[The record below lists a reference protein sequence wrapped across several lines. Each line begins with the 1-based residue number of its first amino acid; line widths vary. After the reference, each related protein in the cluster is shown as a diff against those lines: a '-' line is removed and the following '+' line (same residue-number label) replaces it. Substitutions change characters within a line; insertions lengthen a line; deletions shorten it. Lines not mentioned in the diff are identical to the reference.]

1 MAAAPKA
8 SSAPARKTAAPAA
21 SKAPT
26 KSPRKAS
33 PSAPR
38 GAPSVSPA
46 PAAKPAP
53 ARLPVIAPQA
63 AVPAPVTTGTTE
75 YLTDADIYRR
85 VIQDELP
92 SAKRLL
98 WIGTADLK
106 DLHVPRGKRA
116 IPLLQVISELI
127 DRGVE
132 VRLLH
137 AKEPG
142 PIFKQDFAR
151 FPNLKRA
158 METMLCPRV
167 HFKIVVVDERFA
179 YSGSANLTGAGL
191 GAKSDRKRN
200 FEAGIV
206 TTDRTLVKRIM
217 RQFDEVWMGKPCATC
232 GRTEYCSAR
241 IT

>member
-1 MAAAPKA
+1 MPDSGATPPRNAPVKL
-8 SSAPARKTAAPAA
+8 SVFAPAA
-21 SKAPT
+21 VT
-26 KSPRKAS
+26 
-33 PSAPR
+33 
-38 GAPSVSPA
+38 SVS
-46 PAAKPAP
+46 AAT
-53 ARLPVIAPQA
+53 A
-63 AVPAPVTTGTTE
+63 AGTTE
-75 YLTDADIYRR
+75 YLTDAAIYRR

-92 SAKRLL
+92 TAKRLL

-106 DLHVPRGKRA
+106 DLHVPRGRRA
-116 IPLLQVISELI
+116 IPLLHVISELI

-142 PIFKQDFAR
+142 PIYKRDFAR

-167 HFKIVVVDERFA
+167 HFKIVVVDGRFA

-206 TTDRTLVKRIM
+206 TTDRALVKRIM

>member
-1 MAAAPKA
+1 MV
-8 SSAPARKTAAPAA
+8 
-21 SKAPT
+21 
-26 KSPRKAS
+26 AS
-33 PSAPR
+33 PSEA
-38 GAPSVSPA
+38 PA
-46 PAAKPAP
+46 PAAAG
-53 ARLPVIAPQA
+53 A
-63 AVPAPVTTGTTE
+63 TE
-75 YLTDADIYRR
+75 YLTDAAIYRR
-85 VIQDELP
+85 VVQDELP

-142 PIFKQDFAR
+142 PIFKRDFAR

-200 FEAGIV
+200 FEAGVV
-206 TTDRTLVKRIM
+206 TTERSLVKRIM
-217 RQFDEVWMGKPCATC
+217 RQFDEVWMGRPCAGC

-241 IT
+241 VV

>member
-1 MAAAPKA
+1 MPDSGAPPPRKA
-8 SSAPARKTAAPAA
+8 PVKLPVVAPAA
-21 SKAPT
+21 ITS
-26 KSPRKAS
+26 AS
-33 PSAPR
+33 
-38 GAPSVSPA
+38 
-46 PAAKPAP
+46 AA
-53 ARLPVIAPQA
+53 A
-63 AVPAPVTTGTTE
+63 AAGTTE
-75 YLTDADIYRR
+75 YLTDAAIYRR

-92 SAKRLL
+92 TAKRLL

-106 DLHVPRGKRA
+106 DLHVPRGRRA

-142 PIFKQDFAR
+142 PIYKRDFAR

-167 HFKIVVVDERFA
+167 HFKIVVVDGRFA

-217 RQFDEVWMGKPCATC
+217 HQFDEVWMGKPCATC

-241 IT
+241 VT

>member
-1 MAAAPKA
+1 MPAAGAPPTPKAAKKLPILAPPAAASTTA
-8 SSAPARKTAAPAA
+8 STSSGSSAGTATNA
-21 SKAPT
+21 
-26 KSPRKAS
+26 
-33 PSAPR
+33 
-38 GAPSVSPA
+38 GATA
-46 PAAKPAP
+46 
-53 ARLPVIAPQA
+53 
-63 AVPAPVTTGTTE
+63 GTTE
-75 YLTDADIYRR
+75 YLTDAAIYRR

-92 SAKRLL
+92 TAKRLL

-142 PIFKQDFAR
+142 PIYKRDFAR

-167 HFKIVVVDERFA
+167 HFKIVVVDGRFA

-241 IT
+241 VT